1 MSKGMK
7 GRAVGGKGMKNL
19 KGKVP
24 PESVSKKPMSGVKPP
39 MGVKAMKGREK
50 KLEKVPM

>member
-7 GRAVGGKGMKNL
+7 GRAVGGKGIKNI

-24 PESVSKKPMSGVKPP
+24 PESVSKKLM

>member
-7 GRAVGGKGMKNL
+7 GRAVGGKGMKNV

-24 PESVSKKPMSGVKPP
+24 PESVSKKPM